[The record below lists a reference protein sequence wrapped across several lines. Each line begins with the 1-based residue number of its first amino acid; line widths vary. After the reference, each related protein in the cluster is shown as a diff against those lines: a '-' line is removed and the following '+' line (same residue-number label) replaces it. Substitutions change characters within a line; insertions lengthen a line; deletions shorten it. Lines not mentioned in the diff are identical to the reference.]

1 MTKLHL
7 MGTALVAA
15 AVVAGCNK
23 NEPTAVEAD
32 KPAADVT
39 AAAKP
44 EAEAEKDP
52 NEVMLSVGDAKI
64 TRGEIDAQVEAILK
78 KQGDKI
84 PPEGK
89 AHYKRM
95 FAGQIA
101 QAFVMENE
109 EKMLKQ
115 FAGRPDA
122 PKSID
127 EFIEKLPFDKEFV
140 KKQFE
145 GQILIEKMI
154 AGEVSSKNKKDYK
167 AEAQKKLDEIKE
179 QNAKAETSA
188 ADAEKKIKEIKAALD
203 ALPDEEK
210 AAKFAE
216 MAKEKSD
223 CPSGSKGGDL
233 DFFGHGQMVK
243 EFDEAAF
250 ALPVGKI
257 SDIVKTQF
265 GYHVILVTDKKPAVE
280 AKDGKPA
287 EPEKVRASHILVKAE
302 APRPLPD
309 LEDVEKGIRAR
320 DENQQ
325 VGDFLKG
332 IISGSGIKAAD
343 EYKQMLP

>member
-1 MTKLHL
+1 MSKLHL

-15 AVVAGCNK
+15 AVVAGCKK
-23 NEPTAVEAD
+23 NEPTAVEAE
-32 KPAADVT
+32 KPAADV
-39 AAAKP
+39 AAAAEAKP
-44 EAEAEKDP
+44 AAEAAAEAEKDP

-64 TRGEIDAQVEAILK
+64 TRGEIDAQVEEIFK

-89 AHYKRM
+89 AYYKRM

-101 QAFVMENE
+101 QAFVTENVLCAKAKELGYKIEDGDMKAFE

-122 PKSID
+122 PKTLD
-127 EFIEKLPFDKEFV
+127 EFVEKLPFDKEFV

-216 MAKEKSD
+216 MAKE
-223 CPSGSKGGDL
+223 
-233 DFFGHGQMVK
+233 
-243 EFDEAAF
+243 
-250 ALPVGKI
+250 
-257 SDIVKTQF
+257 IVKTQF